1 MTNFQNAMTTFYIV
15 GALLVIA
22 IGLFLLVAKV
32 EK

>member
-1 MTNFQNAMTTFYIV
+1 MTNLQNAMTIFYIV